1 MQAGT
6 LAYSPAG
13 GNSPCFFFQRR
24 NLTLLV
30 PILCDFKSKDGMAK
44 TTGNRLLDALSAN
57 SLKTLLTHAREVALP
72 VRTRLYWPG
81 EMPAYGYFLT
91 SGIASVVAGL
101 NDGGTAEVAVIGNEG
116 LVGALHIIGPI
127 PAMTECFMQV
137 AGSGYRIALPTLR
150 TLFNEH
156 DEIRGRILEFVQ
168 SQNLAVSQVAACNK
182 FHEAEPRLA
191 RWLLMI
197 SDRVDSDTIYIT
209 QEFIAQMIGTRRTTV
224 NGVLSAMQ
232 RKGLLTHERGKIILP
247 ARKSLEKAA
256 CDCYPL
262 IRKSLFHLYS

>member
-1 MQAGT
+1 M
-6 LAYSPAG
+6 P
-13 GNSPCFFFQRR
+13 
-24 NLTLLV
+24 
-30 PILCDFKSKDGMAK
+30 KSS
-44 TTGNRLLDALSAN
+44 GNRLLDALSTMCA
-57 SLKTLLTHAREVALP
+57 KTLLTHAKEVMLP
-72 VRTRLYWPG
+72 VRTQLYWPG

-116 LVGALHIIGPI
+116 LAGALHIIGPI
-127 PAMTECFMQV
+127 PPMTECFMQV

-150 TLFNEH
+150 TLFKEN
-156 DEIRGRILEFVQ
+156 DEIRERILEFVQ

-209 QEFIAQMIGTRRTTV
+209 QEFVAQMIGTRRTTV
-224 NGVLSAMQ
+224 NGVLSAME
-232 RKGLLTHERGKIILP
+232 RKGLLIRERGKIIIP
-247 ARKSLEKAA
+247 TRKNLEKAA

-262 IRKSLFHLYS
+262 IRKSLFQIYV